1 MEEVAT
7 PSTTVKS
14 VRVAIV
20 AESFLPQV
28 NGVTNSV
35 LRILEHLKTQ
45 GHEAMVVAPADGKKT
60 PRHYLGFPIETVA
73 SIGLPGYDAVRVVTT
88 SSYTIE
94 RHLAQ
99 FRPDVIHLAAPFVVG
114 YKAASAGAK
123 LGIPMVGVYQTE
135 VPSYAARYGFPQLEP
150 IFWHHLRQTHSLA
163 TLNLA
168 PSTFARDQLIGQGIP
183 RVEVWGRGVDSVRF
197 HPGKRSEKFRRKYAP
212 GGERL
217 ICFMGRL
224 ASEKQVEDLVH
235 LKGIPNSRIV
245 IIGEGPSR
253 GTLEKLLP
261 EAVFL
266 GQLGGEK
273 LPTALM
279 VRFEGVA
286 GEFAQFDFGQAD
298 VRLVDG
304 STRRIHFAAYRL
316 KYSRWVWVVPV
327 PDERIESLVRALLL
341 CFEHAGGVPLRV
353 VFDNPKTVVTSRD
366 EHGRPV
372 WNQTLAQ
379 VAIDYGFT
387 IELCAPRSPEQKGSV
402 ENLVGWVKR
411 SFFRARR
418 FADLEHD
425 LPRQLLE
432 WLTVANEERP
442 SRATKEIPA
451 QRLAVEQARMKPLA
465 VAPAE
470 YGLRYAVH
478 VGPTALVEFQ
488 SIRYAMPAGACGIPA
503 TLHLYPDRVRIVT
516 GGGRFEATHP
526 RFPRVGTTSYLEGQ
540 RAEQLAVLA
549 GARKRL
555 YFMRERILELGPIG
569 ESYLTELIHAR
580 PHTWKGDVER
590 LFMLLEEMG
599 EARFLRVLQRA
610 LFQQLYGAEY
620 VVQIAAREV
629 AS

>member
-1 MEEVAT
+1 MIDRHAVHALLLAGQ
-7 PSTTVKS
+7 STKDIAAQFCVSRRTIQ
-14 VRVAIV
+14 RVAKEPPV
-20 AESFLPQV
+20 EEANDAAARQRRGVGRPALAEPV
-28 NGVTNSV
+28 R
-35 LRILEHLKTQ
+35 LRLRDL
-45 GHEAMVVAPADGKKT
+45 
-60 PRHYLGFPIETVA
+60 
-73 SIGLPGYDAVRVVTT
+73 
-88 SSYTIE
+88 
-94 RHLAQ
+94 
-99 FRPDVIHLAAPFVVG
+99 LAADPE
-114 YKAASAGAK
+114 A
-123 LGIPMVGVYQTE
+123 P
-135 VPSYAARYGFPQLEP
+135 PLEY
-150 IFWHHLRQTHSLA
+150 LRQLREEGA
-163 TLNLA
+163 RLGE
-168 PSTFARDQLIGQGIP
+168 STFY
-183 RVEVWGRGVDSVRF
+183 RVYR
-197 HPGKRSEKFRRKYAP
+197 
-212 GGERL
+212 
-217 ICFMGRL
+217 
-224 ASEKQVEDLVH
+224 
-235 LKGIPNSRIV
+235 
-245 IIGEGPSR
+245 
-253 GTLEKLLP
+253 LEK
-261 EAVFL
+261 ES
-266 GQLGGEK
+266 
-273 LPTALM
+273 LPTELM

-298 VRLVDG
+298 VRLLDG
-304 STRRIHFAAYRL
+304 STRRVHFAAYRL

-327 PDERIESLVRALLL
+327 PDERVESLVRALLL
-341 CFEHAGGVPLRV
+341 CFEHGGGVPLRV

-379 VAIDYGFT
+379 VAIDYGFV
-387 IELCAPRSPEQKGSV
+387 IELCTPRSPEQKGSV

-411 SFFRARR
+411 NFFRARR
-418 FADLEHD
+418 FADVEHD

-432 WLTVANEERP
+432 WLTAANEERP

-451 QRLAVEQARMKPLA
+451 QRLTAERARMRPLA
-465 VAPAE
+465 VKPME

-488 SIRYAMPAGACGIPA
+488 GIRYAMPAGACGIPG

-526 RFPRVGTTSYLEGQ
+526 RFPHVGTTSYLEGQ
-540 RAEQLAVLA
+540 RAEQLAAVA

-580 PHTWKGDVER
+580 PLTWKGDVER

-599 EARFLRVLQRA
+599 DARFLRVLQRA